1 MIELAQGYPESKGP
15 YRTVATHAREHFNAV
30 SNVFF
35 VLEHEIEVA
44 VELLAIRIIQILEN
58 NCGTCSVLPTQE
70 MTAKDTI
77 PCKRDSRNSKKWSD
91 ENS

>member
-1 MIELAQGYPESKGP
+1 MELARQEYLESKGP

-35 VLEHEIEVA
+35 VLEREIEVA

-58 NCGTCSVLPTQE
+58 NCRTRSALATQGRL
-70 MTAKDTI
+70 KKI
-77 PCKRDSRNSKKWSD
+77 PCRRDSRNSKK
-91 ENS
+91 